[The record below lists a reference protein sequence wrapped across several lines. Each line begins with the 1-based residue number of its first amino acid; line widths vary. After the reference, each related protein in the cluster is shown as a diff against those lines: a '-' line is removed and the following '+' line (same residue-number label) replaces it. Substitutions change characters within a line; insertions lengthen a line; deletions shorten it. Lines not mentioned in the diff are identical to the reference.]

1 MSLSRAIFGNFGATL
16 LSYVPTLLTGI
27 LTARLLGPEGKGVY
41 VLAFLVSYLVV
52 NVFTLGVGSANIYY
66 IARGERDART
76 ALGTT
81 LAIVLPLGAL
91 GALTIWASLATGLWV
106 TPHATFI
113 AVAAWSIVPMMG
125 EAVVR
130 HTLLGMQRYAL
141 VNWLIVAD
149 QVILLA
155 FLALGSLL
163 WGGDLFRLCVLQVAA
178 CISSFALALGFF
190 LRSAGNPFAFD
201 RGYAGQALHYGLR
214 GHVGWLAQMLNY
226 RLDMLFVD
234 RLAGARSLGL
244 YSAAVSLAE
253 TLWILPSCVSL
264 VATPRLA
271 STLRDD
277 ASEVTATLCRLL
289 VPLVV
294 VATLSL
300 AVIGGPL
307 IGLLYGSAFLPSFRP
322 LLLLLPG
329 VALLS
334 IVKVLSSDLAARGRP
349 GLVSAVS
356 WISLGVT
363 IGLDL
368 ALIGPYGAS
377 GAAAAS
383 SVAYAASTVGT
394 LFFFWRLTSLKPT
407 ALLVPRPPDIRVAR
421 SALERLLR
429 RPGTGDP
436 RDGAVA

>member
-1 MSLSRAIFGNFGATL
+1 MSLAKAILGNVGATL
-16 LSYVPTLLTGI
+16 VSYVPTLATGI

-91 GALTIWASLATGLWV
+91 GAVAIWSSLALGLWV
-106 TPHATFI
+106 TPHATYI

-125 EAVVR
+125 EAVAR
-130 HTLLGMQRYAL
+130 HTLLGLQRYTL
-141 VNWLIVAD
+141 VNWLIVVEQA
-149 QVILLA
+149 VLLA
-155 FLALGSLL
+155 LLALGSLL
-163 WGGDLFRLCVLQVAA
+163 WGGDLFRLCVLHVLA
-178 CISSFALALGFF
+178 SFASFAVTLILFM
-190 LRSAGNPFAFD
+190 RSAGNPFAFNLT
-201 RGYAGQALHYGLR
+201 YARQALHYGLR

-234 RLAGARSLGL
+234 RLAGARALGL

-264 VATPRLA
+264 VAMPRLA
-271 STLRDD
+271 STRRAD

-289 VPLVV
+289 VPLVL
-294 VATLSL
+294 VAAIAL
-300 AVIGGPL
+300 ALLGGTL
-307 IGLLYGSAFLPSFRP
+307 IGLLYGSEFLPSIRP

-334 IVKVLSSDLAARGRP
+334 IVKVLSADLAARGRP

-363 IGLDL
+363 IALDI

-377 GAAAAS
+377 GAAVAS
-383 SVAYAASTVGT
+383 SVAYAVSTVVT
-394 LFFFWRLTSLKPT
+394 LFLFWRLTSLKPT
-407 ALLVPRPPDIRVAR
+407 TVLVPRAPDVQVAR
-421 SALERLLR
+421 AALDRLLR
-429 RPGTGDP
+429 RPAAEAP
-436 RDGAVA
+436 